1 MTPSFQRL
9 EPNAARVGCGVA
21 GAWFGS
27 RVMGRGLRPEGAAM
41 NPVLP
46 GIAVHQ
52 SS

>member
-1 MTPSFQRL
+1 MKPTFQRL

-21 GAWFGS
+21 GAWLGS
-27 RVMGRGLRPEGAAM
+27 RVVGHGLRLDGVAM

-46 GIAVHQ
+46 GIATHQ